1 MNWRQR
7 RPLAPPIGS
16 VLARLP
22 AYPGSWLFA
31 RLLNAT
37 LAPQLAADT
46 RAGLEGK
53 LLQLRVSDMG
63 VAFNVSWRG
72 RGFTAHGPGATP
84 DPQARDSIA
93 RALLAHNATFL
104 GPPASQFLAA
114 LLHSADGEV
123 IGGLWGRTA
132 LRWLFV
138 EILYVPETLRGQQI
152 GTRLLQTAETEARAR
167 GCLLVAVGS
176 LIAAIGA
183 PFMSQSSLDT

>member
-7 RPLAPPIGS
+7 RPLAPSIGS

-37 LAPQLAADT
+37 LAPQLAADA

-84 DPQARDSIA
+84 DLAIA
-93 RALLAHNATFL
+93 AALHDLWLLARREEDPDSLFFRRRLSLEGDTELGLLFKNAIDAFDLGAFDLFL
-104 GPPASQFLAA
+104 QRLTPFQRPPGP
-114 LLHSADGEV
+114 
-123 IGGLWGRTA
+123 GRT
-132 LRWLFV
+132 R
-138 EILYVPETLRGQQI
+138 
-152 GTRLLQTAETEARAR
+152 
-167 GCLLVAVGS
+167 
-176 LIAAIGA
+176 
-183 PFMSQSSLDT
+183 

>member
-22 AYPGSWLFA
+22 VYPGSWLFA

-37 LAPQLAADT
+37 LAPQLAPDT

-72 RGFTAHGPGATP
+72 SGFAPYAAVAAPDLAVAASLHDLWLLARREEDPDSLFFRRRLTLEGDTELGLLFKNAIDAFDLGAFDLFLQRLTPFQRPAGPG
-84 DPQARDSIA
+84 RD
-93 RALLAHNATFL
+93 
-104 GPPASQFLAA
+104 G
-114 LLHSADGEV
+114 
-123 IGGLWGRTA
+123 
-132 LRWLFV
+132 
-138 EILYVPETLRGQQI
+138 
-152 GTRLLQTAETEARAR
+152 
-167 GCLLVAVGS
+167 
-176 LIAAIGA
+176 
-183 PFMSQSSLDT
+183 